1 MNIAH
6 SSRSVLRLSF
16 VVFVLGLGAAA
27 QAADVTP
34 PAAVTGVAATKAGS
48 DVQLSW
54 GAVTVDV
61 TGAPETVASYV
72 VYRGSTPSFVPDKAG
87 RTNRVG
93 TSATPAFTD
102 AGALSTGIDGYYL
115 VSAVDAAGNESE
127 TKPSTVTTAPVL
139 SGTYT
144 DTGVNLNWT
153 GAAPSDQVAKYLVYY
168 GTAPH
173 RYDAVK
179 DVGLATSTS
188 MAGLS
193 SNVNYYFAVVA
204 VDLEGNASGFSNEH
218 VDCVAGRITMRAHDD
233 DGLCWLSGGQSC
245 PPRSGAVQRNDGFQL
260 MVPVD
265 FPEGNWTKVTM
276 TLTMDS
282 RLCKVGANG
291 TTDKCGST
299 NPTPGG
305 WNPCGDPWDRTALT
319 FLVLDNCIAG
329 TGSCITNDNLE
340 LIHAVTPFGTDAPA
354 PNGSGV
360 VPPRVVSMD
369 VTPWVPLLTGHR
381 YIGAEIG
388 NFATAGWH
396 VTTEFQFSKRPEEAS
411 AKHPAA
417 GVQVVGFG
425 GAPLPVRSVSIPVGA
440 TQVKA
445 RLFTT
450 GHGGTQY
457 CDGGT
462 NDGASCTANA
472 NCPGGSCQNCDE
484 FCHRTNRILKNGAP
498 AYTVVPFRTD
508 CSPGGTACMT
518 WNACGFPSCVFSR
531 AGWCPGYLACT
542 SNAPGC
548 DQDIDLTSQFPPGGT
563 YNVGYDV
570 LVQRGSWS
578 VSLVLYWY

>member
-1 MNIAH
+1 MRLAAL
-6 SSRSVLRLSF
+6 VLLGSATSF
-16 VVFVLGLGAAA
+16 AF
-27 QAADVTP
+27 AADVTP
-34 PAAVTGVAATKAGS
+34 PASVTGLLAARSGA
-48 DVQLSW
+48 DVQLQWDPVSLDATG
-54 GAVTVDV
+54 GA
-61 TGAPETVASYV
+61 ETITAYRI
-72 VYRGSTPSFVPDKAG
+72 YRGTSAGFVPDKTLG
-87 RTNRVG
+87 SNRVG
-93 TSATPAFTD
+93 TSSSPSFLDGNAIAS
-102 AGALSTGIDGYYL
+102 GLDGYYL
-115 VSAVDAAGNESE
+115 VSAVDAAGNESA
-127 TKPSTVTTAPVL
+127 TRPATAVSAATL

-144 DTGVNLNWT
+144 DTGVDLNWT
-153 GAAPSDQVAKYLVYY
+153 AAAPADQVAKYLVYY

-179 DVGLATSTS
+179 DVGPATSTS
-188 MAGLS
+188 MTGLS
-193 SNVNYYFAVVA
+193 ANVNYYFAVVA
-204 VDLEGNASGFSNEH
+204 VDPAGNAGPYSNEH
-218 VDCVAGRITMRAHDD
+218 VDCVAGRIALKAHDD

-245 PPRSGAVQRNDGFQL
+245 PVRAGAVQRDDGFQL

-265 FPEGNWTKVTM
+265 FPEGAWTKITM

-305 WNPCGDPWDRTALT
+305 WNPCGDPWDRIAQT
-319 FLVLDNCIAG
+319 FLVLDNCLAG

-354 PNGSGV
+354 PNGTGV
-360 VPPRVVSMD
+360 VPPRVVTMD
-369 VTPWVPLLTGHR
+369 VTPYAPLLSGHR
-381 YIGAEIG
+381 FIGAEIA

-396 VTTEFQFSKRPEEAS
+396 VTTQFQFTKRPEEAS
-411 AKHPAA
+411 PKHPAA
-417 GVQVVGFG
+417 GIEVVGFG
-425 GAPLPVRSVSIPVGA
+425 GAPLPSRSVSIPLGA
-440 TQVKA
+440 TQVKG

-457 CDGGT
+457 CDGGS
-462 NDGASCTANA
+462 NDGAACTANS

-498 AYTVVPFRTD
+498 VYTVVPFRTD
-508 CSPGGTACMT
+508 CSVPVTACQS
-518 WNACGFPSCVFSR
+518 WNACGFPSCAFSR

-563 YNVGYDV
+563 YNVSYDV